1 MQNYWWS
8 LDFRESRFL
17 GVYFTYIFI
26 KYLPIYLGVYFIATK
41 IFTDVMG
48 GMSSADTAFKLF
60 DKDRDGYIT
69 RAEFAKVV

>member
-1 MQNYWWS
+1 MV
-8 LDFRESRFL
+8 ESGLL
-17 GVYFTYIFI
+17 GIPV
-26 KYLPIYLGVYFIATK
+26 LGVYFIATK

-69 RAEFAKVV
+69 RAEFAKVA